1 MRNWT
6 IRYKWASG
14 TGVANRV
21 TPPIDMHGG
30 HEGVVTLRTT
40 GGNVAPTRTR
50 AYRATVA
57 QLYRA
62 HVHGSRYGWRIDRKI
77 SVIAQGTAS

>member
-1 MRNWT
+1 MRNWNV
-6 IRYKWASG
+6 IYKWASG
-14 TGVANRV
+14 VGVADRV

-30 HEGVVTLRTT
+30 HQGSLIIRKP
-40 GGNVAPTRTR
+40 GGNVPPTGTI
-50 AYRATVA
+50 AKRATVK

-77 SVIAQGTAS
+77 SVLPVPTAS